1 VSLCV
6 HIHVCVYTRMY
17 VCAGVCMYVCVGAW
31 VCIRGYLCVLVC
43 VCAGMCVRECGG
55 MYVGER
61 ACMRV
66 YTCICVYG
74 VLYVNLCVYI
84 PRVYACMYTRV
95 YVCMCIC
102 MCVYMCECMYV
113 CMYVLVGV
121 CMCAWGCMDGHVCA
135 CRLSLGDRRL
145 RTRTVGDRR
154 MSSIAVHGHNRDD
167 DWLAR
172 STYWTLHGL
181 GLDYLHVGFRLDT
194 LG

>member
-1 VSLCV
+1 
-6 HIHVCVYTRMY
+6 
-17 VCAGVCMYVCVGAW
+17 
-31 VCIRGYLCVLVC
+31 
-43 VCAGMCVRECGG
+43 
-55 MYVGER
+55 
-61 ACMRV
+61 V

-113 CMYVLVGV
+113 CMYVCIGGGMYVCVGV
-121 CMCAWGCMDGHVCA
+121 YGWACMCVQAFAWRSSAKDAYCRWSTYVFYCSTWAQPRRRLAGTIHLLDSARAWAWLSA
-135 CRLSLGDRRL
+135 CRLSLGHPRL

-172 STYWTLHGL
+172 STNCTLYDGGL
-181 GLDYLHVGFRLDT
+181 A
-194 LG
+194 